1 MRRLLFA
8 VGIAFALAASLPAA
22 QYPPR
27 LEWRTIT
34 TEHFYVHYH
43 DGAEELA
50 RRAAAIAEA
59 AHERVSPFLGWEPRD
74 RTHLVLTDHV
84 DVTNGFA
91 TTFPYNR
98 IEIYVSAPG
107 ADPSSPLDHYDDWL
121 HLVITH
127 EYAHILHLDQARG
140 LPRTLRSILGRNP
153 AAFPNQFAPL
163 WMIEGIATVVESE
176 ATEAGRLKGT
186 FLDMVLR
193 TAAVEDQFPS
203 EPQASGLAAA
213 WPGGGSRYYFGSAFL
228 AWLARERGAE
238 QLADYFREY
247 SSRSIPYRINA
258 PAREVY
264 GQSMTSL
271 WREWSDQAQRTYR
284 TRAEE
289 LRAEGL
295 TESRRLTDLGF
306 ETKHPELSPD
316 GSRVAY
322 AHRGAYEW
330 PTIRVHDLRAGRDV
344 ATVRVNSISPLS
356 WSPDGNTVAFSQL
369 EYDGPFSLLSDL
381 YLWDVRRDRVRRL
394 TTGARLKS
402 PAFTPDGSSLVAVEN
417 RAGRNRLALVDVGSG
432 AIRPLV
438 EPDDFRQFSEPAVS
452 PDGESIVVA
461 EWLDG
466 RIDIVLHSRSGE
478 RRTNLTAGLP
488 QSTNASPAFSSD
500 GERVWFS
507 SDVTGISNIYSVS
520 IASGEVR
527 RLTNFYGGGFF
538 PSSTDGRTIVYADYS
553 SRGFD
558 IASFEPGLSFPIE
571 PRIRQQSV
579 VGRGEVRA
587 ATTVPPALADANDVP
602 YSPLRSLRP
611 RWWFPIAGA
620 TSGGAESEAMLGAM
634 TTGADALGFHSY
646 QAQIVSVAREDGSSI
661 DYSLAYSYDRLFP
674 TLTIATSGY
683 SDPSSL
689 VLTREGQQTRYR
701 ERIQR
706 TIAQAT
712 FPHRR
717 FRWQGSLTVGG
728 IHESI
733 EADAPFDVGPES
745 LESVGLFEG
754 ELTGARVAAGFN
766 SAREFGYSISPEN
779 GLTALVDAQFLG
791 GDRTVRQ
798 ARADLRGYLSIPLA
812 RSPFGRHVAA
822 LRLAGGTVG
831 GDFLLEREL
840 KVGGT
845 GGESLLTTS
854 VTHFPVRGFATGTLR
869 GRNAALL
876 SAEYRVPLYEIDR
889 GPSGWPLF
897 FHRISGNL
905 FLDAATAWY
914 PHRIDLPA
922 VKRPASE
929 PFDEATTL
937 ASAGAELALDLY
949 LGFYVP
955 IRYRVGAAYVLEAPP
970 CPSPGCERDGGF
982 QFYAGLGRSF

>member
-1 MRRLLFA
+1 MRRLFFA
-8 VGIAFALAASLPAA
+8 VWIAIALTASLPAA

-50 RRAAAIAEA
+50 RRAASIAEA
-59 AHERVSPFLGWEPRD
+59 AHERVSPFLRWEPRD
-74 RTHLVLTDHV
+74 RTHLVLTDHI

-107 ADPSSPLDHYDDWL
+107 ADPSSPLEHYDDWL

-140 LPRTLRSILGRNP
+140 LPRKLRSIFGRNP

-186 FLDMVLR
+186 FLDMILR
-193 TAAVEDQFPS
+193 TAAVENQFPS
-203 EPQASGLAAA
+203 EPQASGLGAA

-228 AWLARERGAE
+228 SWLARERGAE
-238 QLADYFREY
+238 QLAEYFNQY
-247 SSRSIPYRINA
+247 SSRSIPYRVNA

-271 WREWSDQAQRTYR
+271 WREWSDKAQRTYR
-284 TRAEE
+284 ERADEI
-289 LRAEGL
+289 RAEGL
-295 TESRRLTDLGF
+295 TESHRLTDLGF
-306 ETKHPELSPD
+306 ETKYPEISPD

-330 PTIRVHDLRAGRDV
+330 PTLRVHDLRGGHDA

-356 WSPDGNTVAFSQL
+356 WSPDGSTIAFSQL
-369 EYDGPFSLLSDL
+369 EYDGPFALLSDL
-381 YLWDVRRDRVRRL
+381 YLWEVSRDRMRRL

-417 RAGRNRLALVDVGSG
+417 RAGRNRLVLVDVGSG

-438 EPDDFRQFSEPAVS
+438 DPNDFRQFSEPAVS
-452 PDGESIVVA
+452 PDGASIAVA

-466 RIDIVLHSRSGE
+466 RIDIVLYSRSGE

-488 QSTNASPAFSSD
+488 QSTNASPAFSPD

-507 SDVTGISNIYSVS
+507 SDVTGISNIYSAS
-520 IASGEVR
+520 IATGEVR

-538 PSSTDGRTIVYADYS
+538 PSSTDGSTIVYAHYS

-558 IASFEPGLSFPIE
+558 IASFEPDHTFPIE
-571 PRIRQQSV
+571 PRIRPQSV
-579 VGRGEVRA
+579 VGRDEVRTVTA
-587 ATTVPPALADANDVP
+587 APAALADPDDAP
-602 YSPLRSLRP
+602 YSPFRSLRP

-620 TSGGAESEAMLGAM
+620 TSVGNESEVMLGAM

-646 QAQIVSVAREDGSSI
+646 QAQIVSVARENDSSL

-674 TLTIATSGY
+674 TLTIAASGY

-689 VLTREGQQTRYR
+689 VLTREGTQTRYR
-701 ERIQR
+701 ERVQR

-733 EADAPFDVGPES
+733 EADAPFDVGRES

-754 ELTGARVAAGFN
+754 ELTGARIAAGFN
-766 SAREFGYSISPEN
+766 SARTFGYSISPEN
-779 GLTALVDAQFLG
+779 GVTALVDAQFLG

-798 ARADLRGYLSIPLA
+798 ARADLRGYLSIPLS

-822 LRLAGGTVG
+822 LRLTAGTVG

-840 KVGGT
+840 KVGGV

-854 VTHFPVRGFATGTLR
+854 QTHFPVRGFATGTLR

-876 SAEYRVPLYEIDR
+876 SAEYRVPLYEIDQ

-897 FHRISGNL
+897 FHRISGNF

-922 VKRPASE
+922 VKRPVSE
-929 PFDEATTL
+929 PFDDATTL

-955 IRYRVGAAYVLEAPP
+955 IRYRVGAAYVLDAPP
-970 CPSPGCERDGGF
+970 CPSPGCDREGGF

>member
-1 MRRLLFA
+1 MQRLLLA
-8 VGIAFALAASLPAA
+8 VGIAFALSASLRAA

-34 TEHFYVHYH
+34 TDHFHVHYH
-43 DGAEELA
+43 DGGEDLA
-50 RRAAAIAEA
+50 HRAAAIAEA
-59 AHERVSPFLGWEPRD
+59 AHDRVSPFLGWQPRE
-74 RTHLVLTDHV
+74 RTHLVLTDHI

-98 IEIYVSAPG
+98 IEIYLSAPG

-127 EYAHILHLDQARG
+127 EYAHILHLDQARD
-140 LPRTLRSILGRNP
+140 LPRTLRAIFGRNP
-153 AAFPNQFAPL
+153 ASFPNQFAPL
-163 WMIEGIATVVESE
+163 WMIEGLATVVESE

-186 FLDMVLR
+186 FLDMILR
-193 TAAVEDQFPS
+193 TSAVEGRFPS
-203 EPQASGLAAA
+203 EPQASGLTPA

-238 QLADYFREY
+238 QLARYFHEY
-247 SSRSIPYRINA
+247 SSHPIPYRVNA

-271 WREWSDQAQRTYR
+271 WREWSAEAQRAYR
-284 TRAEE
+284 KRADQ

-330 PTIRVHDLRAGRDV
+330 PTLRIHDLRAGRDV
-344 ATVRVNSISPLS
+344 ATVRVNSISPVS
-356 WSPDGNTVAFSQL
+356 WSPDGSTVAFSQL

-381 YLWDVRRDRVRRL
+381 YLWDVPRDRVRRL
-394 TTGARLKS
+394 TSGARLKS
-402 PAFTPDGSSLVAVEN
+402 PVFTPDGGSLIAVEN
-417 RAGRNRLALVDVGSG
+417 RAGRNRLVVVDMESG
-432 AIRPLV
+432 AITPLV
-438 EPDDFRQFSEPAVS
+438 QPNDFRQFSEPAVS
-452 PDGESIVVA
+452 PDGSIAVA

-466 RIDIVLHSRSGE
+466 RIDIVLYSRNGE
-478 RRTNLTAGLP
+478 RRTNLTAALP

-520 IASGEVR
+520 IATGELD
-527 RLTNFYGGGFF
+527 RLSNFYGGAFF
-538 PSSTDGRTIVYADYS
+538 PSSTDGSTIIYAHYS
-553 SRGFD
+553 SSGFD
-558 IASFEPGLSFPIE
+558 IASFEPDRTFPIE
-571 PRIRQQSV
+571 PRVRQQSV
-579 VGRGEVRA
+579 VGRGEGRA
-587 ATTVPPALADANDVP
+587 ATMVPPPLDNADDAP

-620 TSGGAESEAMLGAM
+620 TGGGDESEVMLGAM

-646 QAQIVSVAREDGSSI
+646 QAQVVSVAREDDSSL
-661 DYSLAYSYDRLFP
+661 DYSLTYSYDRLFP

-683 SDPSSL
+683 SDPSS
-689 VLTREGQQTRYR
+689 VVFTREGTQTRYR
-701 ERIQR
+701 ERVQR
-706 TIAQAT
+706 TLAQAT
-712 FPHRR
+712 FPYRR

-733 EADAPFDVGPES
+733 EADAPFDVGTES

-754 ELTGARVAAGFN
+754 DLAGVRIAAGFN
-766 SAREFGYSISPEN
+766 SAREFGHSISPES
-779 GLTALVDAQFLG
+779 GVTALVGVQFLG
-791 GDRTVRQ
+791 GDRIVRQ
-798 ARADLRGYLSIPLA
+798 ARGDLRGYLSIPLA

-822 LRLAGGTVG
+822 LRLVGGTVG

-845 GGESLLTTS
+845 GGESVLTASLTD
-854 VTHFPVRGFATGTLR
+854 FPVRGFATGTLR

-914 PHRIDLPA
+914 PNPIDLPA

-929 PFDEATTL
+929 PFDDAATL
-937 ASAGAELALDLY
+937 ASAGVELALDLY

-955 IRYRVGAAYVLEAPP
+955 IRTRVGAAYVVDAPP
-970 CPSPGCERDGGF
+970 CPAPGCDRDGGF
-982 QFYAGLGRSF
+982 QFFAGLGRSF

>member
-8 VGIAFALAASLPAA
+8 VWITIAATASLPAA
-22 QYPPR
+22 QYPPG

-74 RTHLVLTDHV
+74 RTHLVLTDHI

-127 EYAHILHLDQARG
+127 EYAHILHLDQARK
-140 LPRTLRSILGRNP
+140 LPRTLRSIFGRNP
-153 AAFPNQFAPL
+153 ATFPNQFAPL

-186 FLDMVLR
+186 FLDMILR
-193 TAAVEDQFPS
+193 TAAVEERFPS
-203 EPQASGLAAA
+203 EPQASGLTPA
-213 WPGGGSRYYFGSAFL
+213 WPGGGSRYHFGSAFL

-247 SSRSIPYRINA
+247 SSHSIPYRINA

-271 WREWSDQAQRTYR
+271 WREWSDEAQRTYR
-284 TRAEE
+284 QRADEI
-289 LRAEGL
+289 RAEGL
-295 TESRRLTDLGF
+295 TESHRLTDLGF
-306 ETKHPELSPD
+306 ETKYPELSPD

-330 PTIRVHDLRAGRDV
+330 PTLRVHDLRAGRDV
-344 ATVRVNSISPLS
+344 ATVRLNSISPLS
-356 WSPDGNTVAFSQL
+356 WSPAGSAIAFSQL
-369 EYDGPFSLLSDL
+369 EYDGPFALLSDL
-381 YLWDVRRDRVRRL
+381 YLWDVPGDGVRRL
-394 TTGARLKS
+394 TMGARLKS

-417 RAGRNRLALVDVGSG
+417 RAGRNRLVLVDVGSG

-452 PDGESIVVA
+452 PDGESIAVA

-466 RIDIVLHSRSGE
+466 RIDIVLYSRSGE
-478 RRTNLTAGLP
+478 RRTNLTAALP
-488 QSTNASPAFSSD
+488 QSTNGSPAFSSD
-500 GERVWFS
+500 GESVWFS

-520 IASGEVR
+520 IATGEVR

-558 IASFEPGLSFPIE
+558 IASFQPDDTFPIE
-571 PRIRQQSV
+571 PHTRPQSV

-587 ATTVPPALADANDVP
+587 LTAVPPALADPDDTP

-611 RWWFPIAGA
+611 RWWFPIAAA
-620 TSGGAESEAMLGAM
+620 TSAGAESEAMLGAM

-689 VLTREGQQTRYR
+689 VLTREDTQTRYR

-733 EADAPFDVGPES
+733 EADAPFDIGTES

-754 ELTGARVAAGFN
+754 ELTGGRIAAGFN
-766 SAREFGYSISPEN
+766 SSRTFGYSISPEN
-779 GLTALVDAQFLG
+779 GVIALVDAQFLG

-798 ARADLRGYLSIPLA
+798 ARADLRGYLSIPLS

-822 LRLAGGTVG
+822 LRLTGGTVG

-854 VTHFPVRGFATGTLR
+854 QTHFPVRGFATGTLR

-922 VKRPASE
+922 VKRPVSE
-929 PFDEATTL
+929 PFDETTTL

-955 IRYRVGAAYVLEAPP
+955 IRYRVGAAYVLDAPP
-970 CPSPGCERDGGF
+970 CPSPGCDRDGGF
-982 QFYAGLGRSF
+982 QFYVGLGRSF